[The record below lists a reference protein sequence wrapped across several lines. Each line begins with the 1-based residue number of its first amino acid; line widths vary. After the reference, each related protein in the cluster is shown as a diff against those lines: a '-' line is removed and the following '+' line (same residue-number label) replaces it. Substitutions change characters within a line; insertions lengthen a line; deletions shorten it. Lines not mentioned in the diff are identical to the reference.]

1 MSLTGLVSRRAGTV
15 VVWLLLATW
24 EAVSRFHIAPTQFFP
39 PVTTIVA
46 ALWSLTASLELVQ
59 EYTVTLWRAGA
70 GFLLGTAAAI
80 VLGVLMGYYRSVF
93 NLFEPLLEALRPI
106 PTVALIPAAI
116 LLLGIENTM
125 KIFIVAWA
133 CFFPVWVNT
142 MESIRSVNRE
152 LLDTARTFKFTDPA
166 ILAKFLLPCAAPG
179 IFTGMRISVAFAL
192 MLSVVSEMVAGD
204 TGVGH
209 FLIAAEDAFQIP
221 QMYATVFS
229 LAAVGYVLNW
239 LLVTIER
246 RVLQWHYDVP
256 HSQGLHEVL

>member
-1 MSLTGLVSRRAGTV
+1 MSLTTLVSHRAGTGTV
-15 VVWLLLATW
+15 LLLLATW
-24 EAVSRFHIAPTQFFP
+24 EALSRFHIAPSQFFP
-39 PVTTIVA
+39 PVTTIMA
-46 ALWSLTASLELVQ
+46 ALWSLTVSLELVQ
-59 EYTVTLWRAGA
+59 EYVVTLWRAGA
-70 GFLLGTAAAI
+70 GFLLGAAAAI
-80 VLGVLMGYYRSVF
+80 FLGALMGHYRSIF

-116 LLLGIENTM
+116 LLLGIESRM

-142 MESIRSVNRE
+142 MESIRSVDSE

-166 ILAKFLLPCAAPG
+166 IFVKFLLPCAAPG
-179 IFTGMRISVAFAL
+179 IFTGMRISLAFAL

-209 FLIAAEDAFQIP
+209 FLITAEDAFQIP

-229 LAAVGYVLNW
+229 LAGVGYVLNW
-239 LLVTIER
+239 LFVTIER
-246 RVLQWHYDVP
+246 RAMPWHYGVP
-256 HSQGLHEVL
+256 RSQGFHEVL